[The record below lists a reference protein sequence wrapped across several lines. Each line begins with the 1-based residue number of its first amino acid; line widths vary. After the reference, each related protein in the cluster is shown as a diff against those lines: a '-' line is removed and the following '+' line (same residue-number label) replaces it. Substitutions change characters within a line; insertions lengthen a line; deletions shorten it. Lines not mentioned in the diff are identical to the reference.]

1 MPIFLPPPP
10 SRLLISDLCELLK
23 TYLPASPI
31 REVYHAYLFSAYA
44 HIDQFRKTGEPYI
57 YHPLTVA
64 YILGQMQMDTQ
75 TLCAALLHDVIED
88 TNITKEKLAS
98 EFGQTVAELVD
109 GVSKLSSMHFETRE
123 QAQAASFRKMVL
135 AMSRDIRVIIV
146 KLADRL
152 HNMRTLDAMKLE
164 SQRRIARET
173 LEVYAP
179 IAHRLGMNA
188 MRIEL
193 EELCFAVLYPLRH
206 RVLAHHLK
214 TMYRKRANS
223 FSTIQTNIRE
233 RLTKHN
239 IKAKVERRLRHSYSI
254 YYQMREK
261 KGNRSVDNRKTFAQ
275 VTNFCALR
283 IIVDNI
289 DACYRVLGVVH
300 NIYKPIS
307 ERFKDYIAIPKI
319 NGYQSLHT
327 VLFSPHGLLIEI
339 QIRTTKMHDF
349 SEAGITADTL
359 PDDSKKTAT
368 DNQDEPCY
376 HLSHQ
381 RANEWLRELLEMQK
395 SAGDSLEF
403 LDHVKTD
410 LFPEEVYVFTPKGKI
425 MQLPKGATAID
436 FAYAIHTDVGNQCFA
451 TKVNNQYVPLSTSL
465 VSGQT
470 VEVFTADWARPN
482 PSWLNF
488 AVSARANSNI
498 RRFLKNLQDD
508 EAALLG
514 KRLLDRDLAT
524 YCLSVDK
531 LSESQCT
538 QLLETFKVNSMK
550 ELLEE
555 IGFGKRIA
563 LVIARQFDPTPD
575 AAIQPSTVN
584 NRPKPLIIRG
594 TEGVVVNFAPCCRPI
609 PGDDIV
615 GFTSAGRGI
624 IIHTAVCKH
633 LNQYHHQPEKL
644 LVVEWETGIER
655 EFWVDIDIEV
665 HNQPGV
671 LARVATGLSNMG
683 SNIEHVANDNCEG
696 HSTLKFCMS
705 VRNRHHLADI
715 IRHLR
720 RLENVIRIH
729 RSRKN

>member
-1 MPIFLPPPP
+1 MPRFPNPTPP
-10 SRLLISDLCELLK
+10 RLLVSDLCELLG
-23 TYLPASPI
+23 TYLPASQI
-31 REVYHAYLFSAYA
+31 REVYHAYLFSAEA
-44 HIDQFRKTGEPYI
+44 HDGQVRKTGEPYI
-57 YHPLTVA
+57 YHPLTAA
-64 YILGQMQMDTQ
+64 YILAQMQMDTQ

-88 TNITKEKLAS
+88 TNISKEKLAS
-98 EFGQTVAELVD
+98 EFGQSIAELVD

-152 HNMRTLDAMKLE
+152 HNMRTLDAMKPE

-173 LEVYAP
+173 LEIYAP
-179 IAHRLGMNA
+179 ITQRLGMNA

-193 EELCFAVLYPLRH
+193 EELSFATLYPQRY

-214 TMYRKRANS
+214 IMYQKRANS
-223 FSTIQTNIRE
+223 FGTIQKTIYE
-233 RLTKHN
+233 CLAKHG
-239 IKAKVERRLRHSYSI
+239 IKANVEQRKRHSYSI

-261 KGNRSVDNRKTFAQ
+261 KGNQSVDKRKTFAQ

-283 IIVDNI
+283 IIVDSI
-289 DACYRVLGVVH
+289 DSCYRTLGAIH
-300 NIYKPIS
+300 NIYKPLC

-327 VLFSPHGLLIEI
+327 VLFSPHGFLIEI
-339 QIRTTKMHDF
+339 QIRTAKMHEF

-359 PDDSKKTAT
+359 PDDSEKTAA
-368 DNQDEPCY
+368 DNPNKPCY

-381 RANEWLRELLEMQK
+381 RATEWLRELLEMQK

-451 TKVNNQYVPLSTSL
+451 TKVNNQYVPLSTPL
-465 VSGQT
+465 VSGQK
-470 VEVFTADWARPN
+470 VQVFTADWARPN

-488 AVSARANSNI
+488 AVSARASSNI
-498 RRFLKNLQDD
+498 RRFLKNLQYD
-508 EAALLG
+508 EAVLLG
-514 KRLLDRDLAT
+514 KRMLDKELAT

-531 LSESQCT
+531 LSDEQRT
-538 QLLETFKVNSMK
+538 QLLETFNVNSMA
-550 ELLEE
+550 ELLHD

-563 LVIARQFDPTPD
+563 LVIARQFDPTLD
-575 AAIQPSTVN
+575 MAIQQPAVN
-584 NRPKPLIIRG
+584 HQPKPLIIRG
-594 TEGVVVNFAPCCRPI
+594 TEGVIVNFAPCCRPI

-615 GFTSAGRGI
+615 GFTSVGRGI
-624 IIHTAVCKH
+624 IIHTAACQY
-633 LNQYHHQPEKL
+633 LNQYRHQPEKL
-644 LVVEWETGIER
+644 LVVEWETGIEG
-655 EFWVDIDIEV
+655 EFLVDINIEV

-671 LARVATGLSNMG
+671 LASVANGLTKMG
-683 SNIEHVANDNCEG
+683 SNIEQVSNDNCEG
-696 HSTLKFCMS
+696 HSILKFGLS
-705 VRNRHHLADI
+705 VRNRHHLAFI

-729 RSRKN
+729 RNRKN